1 MIQHAQLVEKHVE
14 RRQTTLS
21 WVPDGRIGC
30 WTWLF
35 DDHDEGRHG
44 DT

>member
-1 MIQHAQLVEKHVE
+1 
-14 RRQTTLS
+14 LS
-21 WVPDGRIGC
+21 WVPAGRIGC